1 MEDASLRRIIL
12 IILALLAMPLADAA
26 AERAASPAE
35 PPASVRQLLELLA
48 DPEVRTWLEQRPPQ
62 AAPEPAEPA
71 DATSSFSPA
80 SLIAETMQR
89 LRAQAAALSA
99 ALPRLPGELARAGQ
113 RLGAEMS
120 AHGILHVVVAIA
132 LFVALGY
139 GCERLYW
146 QLSAKLRDWI
156 QEIEMRTVRDRLRVV
171 GMRLVLWLGLLVAF
185 AIGSGSAV
193 LIIDWPPLL
202 RQMVLGYLVVVLA
215 IRMALVA
222 GRFLFA
228 PAIGALFANAD
239 RFRIIPMSDA
249 AALFW
254 HRRVAIIVGWV
265 SFGVVT
271 VGLLAALGVSSDV
284 RRIVGASTFGLVSQ
298 AILME
303 VVWRRPEAQ
312 RPAGE
317 RRLSR
322 NTVSVLLTIF
332 FIALWVLRIAD
343 AMPLLWLVLL
353 AVGLPAAIRV
363 TQQAVNHILRP
374 PEATDSSAGPPM
386 LATVILE
393 RGLRAALIVGAVLLA
408 AQGWDLDLVALT
420 ARDTLATRLV
430 RGALSAT
437 VIVLVA
443 DFLWHVVRALID
455 RSLIEARDGEPGEG
469 EEAQRRARL
478 RTLLPIARNII
489 FIVLAAITLM
499 MALAAL
505 GVEIGPLIAGAGVV
519 GVAVGFGAQT
529 LVRDVISGIFY
540 LLDDAFRV
548 GEYIQS
554 GNYKGTV
561 ESFSLRSVK
570 LRHHRGPLYTIP
582 FGTLGAVQ
590 NMSRDWVID
599 KISIGITYDS
609 DLDLAKKL
617 IKQVGKDLMAD
628 PELAPNILQPLKMQ
642 GVEQFGD
649 FAIQI
654 RLKIMTKPGEQF
666 VIRRRAYALIK
677 KAFDANGVKFA
688 FPTVQVAG
696 GDVDAAVARQALQTA
711 REARTGGSA

>member
-1 MEDASLRRIIL
+1 MGALSARWIVL
-12 IILALLAMPLADAA
+12 IILALLAVPLAGAS
-26 AERAASPAE
+26 AERAASPVE

-48 DPEVRTWLEQRPPQ
+48 DPEVRTWLEQRQ
-62 AAPEPAEPA
+62 QTVVPEPATA
-71 DATSSFSPA
+71 DAGSSFSPA
-80 SLIAETMQR
+80 SLIAEAMQR
-89 LRAQAAALSA
+89 LRAQAASLSA
-99 ALPRLPGELARAGQ
+99 ALPRLPGELARASE
-113 RLGAEMS
+113 RLAAEMS
-120 AHGILHVVVAIA
+120 EHGVLHILLAIA

-146 QLSAKLRDWI
+146 RLSEPLRDWI
-156 QEIEMRTVRDRLRVV
+156 QSIEMRTVGDRLRVV
-171 GMRLVLWLGLLVAF
+171 GMRLVLWLGLLATF
-185 AIGSGSAV
+185 AVGSGSAV

-202 RQMVLGYLVVVLA
+202 RQMVLGYLVVLLA
-215 IRMALVA
+215 IRMALVV

-228 PAIGALFANAD
+228 PTTGALFAHAD
-239 RFRIIPMSDA
+239 RFRIVPMSDVA
-249 AALFW
+249 AIFW
-254 HRRVAIIVGWV
+254 HRRLAVIAGWFTFGIV
-265 SFGVVT
+265 T
-271 VGLLAALGVSSDV
+271 MGLLAALGVSTEV
-284 RRIVGASTFGLVSQ
+284 RRIVGASIFGLASL
-298 AILME
+298 AIMME
-303 VVWRRPEAQ
+303 VIWRRPLA
-312 RPAGE
+312 RRVTGE

-322 NTVSVLLTIF
+322 NTVSLLLTLF
-332 FIALWVLRIAD
+332 FVVLWLLRLAD
-343 AMPLLWLVLL
+343 MTPLLWLVLL
-353 AVGLPAAIRV
+353 TVGLPAAIQV
-363 TQQAVNHILRP
+363 TQSAVNHILRP
-374 PEATDSSAGPPM
+374 PEATDASARPPM
-386 LATVILE
+386 LAAVILE
-393 RGLRAALIVGAVLLA
+393 RGLRAALIVGAVLLLA
-408 AQGWDLDLVALT
+408 RGWDVDLVALT
-420 ARDTLATRLV
+420 ARDTLATRLL
-430 RGALSAT
+430 RGILSAT

-443 DFLWHVVRALID
+443 DFLWHVTRALID
-455 RSLIEARDGEPGEG
+455 QSLAEAKDGDHGEG
-469 EEAQRRARL
+469 EEAHRRARL
-478 RTLLPIARNII
+478 RTLLPIMRNII
-489 FIVLAAITLM
+489 FVVLAAITVM

-505 GVEIGPLIAGAGVV
+505 GVEIGPLIAGVGVV

-599 KISIGITYDS
+599 KLSIGITYDS

-617 IKQVGKDLMAD
+617 IKQIGKDLAAD
-628 PELAPNILQPLKMQ
+628 PELAPHILQPLKMQ

-677 KAFDANGVKFA
+677 KAFDANGVRFA

-696 GDVDAAVARQALQTA
+696 GDTEAAVARQALQSVRGA
-711 REARTGGSA
+711 PASG